1 MDTIT
6 KVLEVIK
13 NYPIIVNVPI
23 IIIGWWIIN
32 RQNNK
37 RETRKEIRAL
47 LNDVQSMI
55 GEIEAEAILYHTEE
69 YDLGRRSQLTF
80 KASLMSKKIQIVTRA
95 LDVDLIGHINKMRNS
110 IMTKNW
116 DRNEHHA
123 LALDDN
129 LIKKIHL
136 ESSELSI
143 QLENNFASFY
153 HK

>member
-37 RETRKEIRAL
+37 RETRKEIRVL

-69 YDLGRRSQLTF
+69 YDLARRSQLTF
-80 KASLMSKKIQIVTRA
+80 KARLMSKKIQIVTRA
-95 LDVDLIGHINKMRNS
+95 LNVDLIGHINKMRNS

-116 DRNEHHA
+116 DIDDHHA

-143 QLENNFASFY
+143 QLENNFAYFY